1 MPVKWEDLE
10 AQHPTVKDVIAQL
23 IALTC
28 ATEEQPLVAA
38 NIPDLLRSLIASS
51 RIGQPAQAPV
61 LNDNSRPI
69 VCGIR
74 TTSVTSYLTAP
85 ISPTPPTDISMLSS
99 ASTIVLSRS
108 MFISLTTPS
117 TTFTTTTADNI
128 YLVYRR
134 IGCFGTISC
143 DDIPLVHEDAV
154 LVRLSP
160 GSDSL
165 WEGVKIADTHFMK
178 EGGNYWL
185 ESGKR
190 KFWWMFEDEVV
201 DEGIITEE
209 KKRSLVVERG
219 RVVDIKP
226 ECRVDFTAVA

>member
-1 MPVKWEDLE
+1 
-10 AQHPTVKDVIAQL
+10 VI
-23 IALTC
+23 
-28 ATEEQPLVAA
+28 V
-38 NIPDLLRSLIASS
+38 S
-51 RIGQPAQAPV
+51 RNA
-61 LNDNSRPI
+61 
-69 VCGIR
+69 
-74 TTSVTSYLTAP
+74 Y
-85 ISPTPPTDISMLSS
+85 
-99 ASTIVLSRS
+99 
-108 MFISLTTPS
+108 
-117 TTFTTTTADNI
+117 TFR
-128 YLVYRR
+128 V
-134 IGCFGTISC
+134 
-143 DDIPLVHEDAV
+143 
-154 LVRLSP
+154 
-160 GSDSL
+160 